1 MSIRQLQNGKFQ
13 AYVTD
18 KDRQRYRKNFDSK
31 VEAQAWEADTRM
43 RIIAGKPVDI
53 GIGGYETF
61 TLATAMKRAY
71 DERWRGTKG
80 GGTAMRNAQSVINFF
95 GPKTD
100 VNKISTLRVQ
110 DLISHL
116 ETTNS
121 GATIN
126 RKLAALSVMLKVAY
140 KYDKLT
146 RMPMIERR
154 RETQSHPR
162 FLTEAEFEYLMQ
174 TAHESGRD
182 ELAAAMVISAYTGM
196 RQSELLSLPWKN
208 ANLDANE
215 VILLDTKNGRPNRIP
230 LPERAQEAF
239 ATLERKGDRVFS
251 GYHKDKLI
259 YEWRQLNER
268 CDTKFRWHDLR
279 HTYGSWLAQRGVP
292 IETISRL
299 MNHSNISVTM
309 RYAYL
314 APSNLHDAVGVL

>member
-1 MSIRQLQNGKFQ
+1 MSVTILSNGKFQ

-18 KDRQRYRKNFDSK
+18 KGGKRYRKNFDSK
-31 VEAQAWEADTRM
+31 AEANSWEAEIRL
-43 RIIAGKPVDI
+43 RLLAGKPVEHST
-53 GIGGYETF
+53 GGHEKM
-61 TLATAMKRAY
+61 TLATAMRRAY

-80 GGTAMRNAQSVINFF
+80 AITAMRNAENVINFF

-100 VNKISTLRVQ
+100 VNAVTTLRVQ
-110 DLISHL
+110 ELVEHL
-116 ETTNS
+116 EEHNS

-126 RKLAALSVMLKVAY
+126 RKLAALSVILKIAY
-140 KYDKLT
+140 KYDKLA
-146 RMPMIERR
+146 RLPLIERR
-154 RETQSHPR
+154 RETQSRPR
-162 FLTEAEFEYLMQ
+162 FLTESEFEYLIQ

-196 RQSELLSLPWKN
+196 RQGELLSLPWKQ
-208 ANLDANE
+208 ANLDAGE
-215 VILLDTKNGRPNRIP
+215 VVLFDTKNGRPNRIP
-230 LPERAQEAF
+230 LPERALSAMQS
-239 ATLERKGDRVFS
+239 LERKGDRLFS
-251 GYHKDKLI
+251 GYSKDRLI

-268 CDTKFRWHDLR
+268 CDVNFRWHDLR

-314 APSNLHDAVGVL
+314 APSNLHDAVSVL